1 MDTPL
6 SDETKLK
13 IVLTT
18 SHAKV
23 PTRKTDMA
31 AGMDLYSTETMILPP
46 GETKLFDTHLRIE
59 CPPLFFLK
67 IEEKS
72 SLAYFESIGVR
83 AGIIDSDY
91 RGTIKILLENFGKCE
106 KKINI
111 GQAIAQ
117 IIMLPYI
124 KPKLKIARS
133 LSKTNRG
140 HSGFGIE
147 HSFHRCSL
155 NTSDVD

>member
-1 MDTPL
+1 MNTP
-6 SDETKLK
+6 SSEEIKLK
-13 IVLTT
+13 VVLTS

-31 AGMDLYSTETMILPP
+31 AGMDLYATETKILPP
-46 GETKLFDTHLRIE
+46 GETKLFDTNLRIE

-83 AGIIDSDY
+83 AGIIDCDY
-91 RGTIKILLENFGKCE
+91 RGTIKVLLENFGKCE
-106 KKINI
+106 KKISH

-117 IIMLPYI
+117 IIMVPYI

-140 HSGFGIE
+140 YSAFGLE
-147 HSFHRCSL
+147 HSFQRCSL
-155 NTSDVD
+155 NTSDIN